1 MNFNESPEFKKD
13 IKALSKKVRTIK
25 SDLMPVYALIEQ
37 LYVPGG
43 DERLKK
49 YRSLFFDGKRAT
61 ILHQSQTHEV
71 IKMRLD
77 TETRSMSGKLRLV
90 FIAVISD
97 GAVTFIELYAKNV
110 KNRED
115 QQRIQKYL
123 G

>member
-1 MNFNESPEFKKD
+1 MNFDESPEFKKD
-13 IKALSKKVRTIK
+13 VKALRKKVRTLK
-25 SDLMPVYALIEQ
+25 SDLKPVYALIEQ

-43 DERLKK
+43 GEELKK

-77 TETRSMSGKLRLV
+77 TETRSMSSKLRLV
-90 FIAVISD
+90 FVAVISD
-97 GAVTFIELYAKNV
+97 SSVIFIELYAKNV
-110 KNRED
+110 KSRED

-123 G
+123 S